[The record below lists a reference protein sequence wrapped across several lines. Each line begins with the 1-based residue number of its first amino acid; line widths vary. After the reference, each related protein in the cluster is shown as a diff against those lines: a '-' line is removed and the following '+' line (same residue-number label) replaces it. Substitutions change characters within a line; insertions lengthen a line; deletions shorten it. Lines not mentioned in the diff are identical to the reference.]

1 MKNGFFAGL
10 IGVVLVMSILIG
22 FQFKA
27 FWSSGP
33 DRVVEAWADGFKAYQ
48 TVLYHI
54 RYDSSY
60 SHYRGMNYP
69 YGEHVVPADCQP
81 ALSNVA
87 RLLAPVFP
95 GISDYSFPLVHFSL
109 LLTFLLCGVLIY
121 LILHK
126 WGVAPWYAVA
136 ASAGI
141 TFLNPQMERMGGHF
155 GLGHAAAVPLTL
167 YLLLL
172 WDEKPGLRNN
182 AALAAVVVLFS
193 LLHFYLFALLGF
205 FIVLYLL
212 FRYLQQ
218 PDKNR
223 LIQSVI
229 ALSIQVLLPFAV
241 FYFWMN
247 FQDPAG
253 DRSVSP
259 GGFFKFKLHWEG
271 LLLSEAQPWY
281 AWIDRQVSTIRRLNI
296 ENKSYL
302 GIIAGIFA
310 LFVTVRWITGLF
322 RKPPIRTP
330 LPSAPAMNAAFYASF
345 VILLF
350 SFGLPFIIKGLEPL
364 LAFTGP
370 IRQFRSVGRFAW
382 VFYYVANLLAFT
394 ALFHHFKSKTTWR
407 WLVWVPAFALLG
419 YEAANHTRS
428 FHFQRF
434 PIEEYTAGK
443 GFDAI
448 AGITYANYQASLPV
462 PYFTVGSEIFGYDQQ
477 GQVLQKVLVLSEQ
490 TGLPTTGAML
500 TRTSL
505 SQTLKQVQLVTE
517 PYREP
522 AIFKDY
528 PDNRPLLMVWDE
540 RFAPPAETRYRH
552 LLDGAGL
559 RFRREGFEPLAF
571 YELPLDS
578 YRRRIDQR
586 RDSILHLLNTDTTLH
601 TSGLMRATVADS
613 RFVYDPMDSDPGVQ
627 GYFGVGGKQSDLTEK
642 TFIFTGQMPGGATR
656 HMVSFWMFVNK
667 DFLPRTELEIVE
679 YGPEPGGPRVAR
691 LVSNLITAIDNNGW
705 ALIELDHQPG
715 SAGNTV
721 SMSLKNYEAGR
732 GTLLVD
738 ELLIRPVGVDLYREG
753 PEWVWRNNRWYEK
766 PGQ

>member
-1 MKNGFFAGL
+1 MCILMGL
-10 IGVVLVMSILIG
+10 
-22 FQFKA
+22 QFKA

-33 DRVVEAWADGFKAYQ
+33 DRVVEAWSDGFKAYQ

-60 SHYRGMNYP
+60 SHYQGMNYP
-69 YGEHVVPADCQP
+69 FGEHVVPADCQP

-87 RLLAPVFP
+87 RLLKPCFP
-95 GISDYSFPLVHFSL
+95 TISEYSFPMVHFSL

-126 WGVAPWYAVA
+126 WGVAPAYAMA
-136 ASAGI
+136 AAVGI

-172 WDEKPGLRNN
+172 WDEKPGLRTN
-182 AALAAVVVLFS
+182 AALAAVVVFFS

-205 FIVLYLL
+205 FIIAYLL

-218 PDKNR
+218 PDKSR
-223 LIQSVI
+223 LIQSAVAI
-229 ALSIQVLLPFAV
+229 SIQVLLPFV
-241 FYFWMN
+241 IFYFWMN
-247 FQDPAG
+247 FQDTVD

-281 AWIDRQVSTIRRLNI
+281 AWIDRQVTTIRRLNI

-302 GIIAGIFA
+302 GIVAGAFA
-310 LFVTVRWITGLF
+310 LFVTARWIAGLF
-322 RKPPIRTP
+322 RKPPIRNL

-364 LAFTGP
+364 LAWTGP

-382 VFYYVANLLAFT
+382 VFYYVANVLAF
-394 ALFHHFKSKTTWR
+394 ASLYHHFKSSKNGR
-407 WLVWVPAFALLG
+407 WLVWIPALTLLG
-419 YEAANHTRS
+419 YEAANHTRF
-428 FHFQRF
+428 FHFQRI
-434 PIEEYTAGK
+434 PIEEYTPGK
-443 GFDAI
+443 GFDAL
-448 AGITYANYQASLPV
+448 ANITYTNYQASLPV
-462 PYFTVGSEIFGYDQQ
+462 PYCNVGSEIFGFDQQ

-505 SQTLKQVQLVTE
+505 SQTLKQVQLIAE

-540 RFAPPAETRYRH
+540 RFAPPADTRYRH

-559 RFRREGFEPLAF
+559 LYRREGFEPLAL

-578 YRRRIDQR
+578 YRKRIDQR
-586 RDSILHLLNTDTTLH
+586 RDSILHRLNTDSTLH
-601 TSGLMRATVADS
+601 TSGLMRASVANS
-613 RFVYDPMDSDPGVQ
+613 RFVYDPMDSDPGAQ
-627 GYFGVGGKQSDLTEK
+627 GYFGVGGKQADLTEK
-642 TFIFTGQMPGGATR
+642 TFFFTGLMPAGASR
-656 HMVSFWMFVNK
+656 HVVSFWMFVNK

-679 YGPEPGGPRVAR
+679 YGPEPGGPRVTR

-715 SAGNTV
+715 SAANTV
-721 SMSLKNYEAGR
+721 SMSLKNYEAGK
-732 GTLLVD
+732 GTLIID
-738 ELLIRPVGVDLYREG
+738 ELLIRPIGTDLYREG
-753 PEWVWRNNRWYEK
+753 PGWVWQNNRWYEK
-766 PGQ
+766 PRQ